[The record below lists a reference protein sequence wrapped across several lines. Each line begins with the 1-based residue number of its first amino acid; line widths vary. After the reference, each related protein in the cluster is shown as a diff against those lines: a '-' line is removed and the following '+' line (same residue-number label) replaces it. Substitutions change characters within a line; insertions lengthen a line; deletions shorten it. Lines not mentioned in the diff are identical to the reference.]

1 MSIANVAPK
10 LASIWSVSGSGGGSG
25 TSYVWDNKSIT
36 AATGTT
42 QIQSKLQVDG
52 DADINGD
59 IRVQGRSISESLA
72 KIEERLNILIPN
84 VRLEK
89 DWKELGQLRM
99 QYVELERK
107 LLEQQRVFDILKKC
121 D

>member
-1 MSIANVAPK
+1 MSAANVAPGS
-10 LASIWSVSGSGGGSG
+10 ASTWSVFGSGSGG
-25 TSYVWDNKSIT
+25 T
-36 AATGTT
+36 AVTDIIYGNNWNMTGTT
-42 QIQSKLQVDG
+42 QIKSTLQVDG
-52 DADINGD
+52 DADIKGD
-59 IRVQGRSISESLA
+59 LRVQGQSITETLD
-72 KIEERLNILIPN
+72 KINERLNILIPN

-89 DWKELGQLRM
+89 DWEELGQLRM